1 MTHCLKT
8 KPRYFNTILSGLKT
22 FELRKSDRNY
32 HINDELILAEYD
44 TTFTGRKVSA
54 RISYILN
61 VGDICQEAANY
72 VILGLSMHDISE
84 FQNIIDYVKSAD
96 WNNHVCFEQLCALWT
111 AYCIHNHYECDTYA
125 YDTKLRELY
134 EEYAQHDV
142 SLTVEQFDE
151 YMCEHLV

>member
-8 KPRYFNTILSGLKT
+8 KPKYFNAILSGLKT

-61 VGDICQEAANY
+61 VGDIC
-72 VILGLSMHDISE
+72 
-84 FQNIIDYVKSAD
+84 
-96 WNNHVCFEQLCALWT
+96 
-111 AYCIHNHYECDTYA
+111 
-125 YDTKLRELY
+125 
-134 EEYAQHDV
+134 
-142 SLTVEQFDE
+142 
-151 YMCEHLV
+151 

>member
-8 KPRYFNTILSGLKT
+8 KPKYFNAILSGLKT

-96 WNNHVCFEQLCALWT
+96 WNNHVCFEQLRALWT

-142 SLTVEQFDE
+142 SLTAEQFDE
-151 YMCEHLV
+151 YMCNYLV